1 MAAAV
6 GSELVTALLAYTF
19 GMLLATVALV
29 LWIFVWLLVA
39 VRVVRRDDLGAG
51 GKVLW
56 LVVILV
62 LPLVGLLAYF
72 LWDATRTTPT

>member
-1 MAAAV
+1 MVAV
-6 GSELVTALLAYTF
+6 LAYTF

-39 VRVVRRDDLGAG
+39 VRVLRRRDLGAG

-56 LVVILV
+56 LFVILV
-62 LPLVGLLAYF
+62 FPLVGLLAYF
-72 LWDATRTTPT
+72 LWDATRTTPA